1 MFHSPDPSPLLG
13 MRGWSF
19 SSLILSFAAFQDAQ
33 TSALTASVSD
43 LLNLREEK
51 YQIKT
56 PERMA
61 EKKSSVLSPLPDG
74 TLIDDAQAAPAAKTS
89 IAADAIALNTV
100 LSI

>member
-1 MFHSPDPSPLLG
+1 MFHIPDPSQLIG

-19 SSLILSFAAFQDAQ
+19 SSLKLSFAAFQDAQ

-43 LLNLREEK
+43 LLNLREET
-51 YQIKT
+51 Y
-56 PERMA
+56 PFLPPARLA
-61 EKKSSVLSPLPDG
+61 EKKSSGLSPVPDG